1 MKRKPVLSIV
11 ITSLLLATIS
21 PAGSVNS
28 ATNTTLRI
36 NEPTPDEQRV
46 YTKLNSI
53 MIPKADFCPPAT
65 LVDAVDFL
73 RQASRDH
80 DNPKIPEEQ
89 RGVNL
94 ILKLPLVISN
104 ATASATTTTEI
115 PRVPSIRLRWVPLY
129 DALDL
134 VCDLTGMAILIRGNI
149 VMIVPQNDPAI
160 QAQARYDPVLL
171 KRQYLH
177 NKVAEKALSTKLKT
191 IVIPEV
197 TFRPPAT
204 LVDFIDF
211 LKAASMDNDNPK
223 IPLEQRGVNFVLN
236 LTPSSSDATASAATS
251 IPVMPAISVRSI
263 SLYDVLNLVC
273 DASNTKIQITGNIV
287 RIVPRPGREDNQLPA
302 SSKTSAK

>member
-11 ITSLLLATIS
+11 ITILLLATIS

-65 LVDAVDFL
+65 LVDAIDFL
-73 RQASRDH
+73 RQASRDY
-80 DNPKIPEEQ
+80 DNPNIPEEQ

-94 ILKLPLVISN
+94 ILKLPQVISN
-104 ATASATTTTEI
+104 ATASATTEI
-115 PRVPSIRLRWVPLY
+115 PSVPSMRLRWVPLH

-134 VCDLTGMAILIRGNI
+134 VCDMTGMAILIRGNI

-160 QAQARYDPVLL
+160 QAQSRYDPVLL

-236 LTPSSSDATASAATS
+236 LTPSSSDATAAPA

-287 RIVPRPGREDNQLPA
+287 RIVPRPGREDNQVPA
-302 SSKTSAK
+302 RSKTSAK